1 MAGQTPP
8 EALLRLA
15 EIRGI
20 EPGYVNGAGVWVT
33 PSIDTLMALLPVL
46 GESID
51 RPEQATERLRVSRLE
66 QLKSPM
72 PPVVVA
78 WTQSPSLPTSAY
90 VPVTLPSNLKGPFLT
105 LLTHPDGKKIER
117 TFTLEQMP
125 AEASLRPDGELLVR
139 RKVTVE
145 GLTPGVYRFE
155 FAVTDSQWLAC
166 QVLVAPAKAYRTADK
181 RPGTSDWGLFLPVHA
196 MRSAHNHGCGD
207 FGDLATTM
215 RLTGGV
221 GGHLLDRKSVV

>member
-20 EPGYVNGAGVWVT
+20 EPGYVNGAGVWIT

-51 RPEQATERLRVSRLE
+51 RPEQATDRLRVARLE

-90 VPVTLPSNLKGPFLT
+90 VPVTLPANLKGPFLT
-105 LLTHPDGKKIER
+105 LLKHPDGKKI
-117 TFTLEQMP
+117 
-125 AEASLRPDGELLVR
+125 
-139 RKVTVE
+139 
-145 GLTPGVYRFE
+145 
-155 FAVTDSQWLAC
+155 
-166 QVLVAPAKAYRTADK
+166 
-181 RPGTSDWGLFLPVHA
+181 
-196 MRSAHNHGCGD
+196 
-207 FGDLATTM
+207 
-215 RLTGGV
+215 
-221 GGHLLDRKSVV
+221 